1 MRSSVVQAIQH
12 VKIADEFMNDFVRA
26 APNTRGAVIFKDY
39 SRRLQWILRDIVT
52 YPYFDPL
59 VRQGIK
65 VEIESDAF
73 SVGAINDLIPLLN
86 PEQRGMIEEL
96 IEDILKGKTIEVSI
110 KDHVPEV
117 GKMVKQNNHIVE
129 ANEMVENK

>member
-12 VKIADEFMNDFVRA
+12 VKIADEFMSDFVRA

-65 VEIESDAF
+65 CDIESDAF

-86 PEQRGMIEEL
+86 PEQREMIENL
-96 IEDILKGKTIEVSI
+96 IEDVLKGKTIEVTI
-110 KDHVPEV
+110 KDHIEQVL
-117 GKMVKQNNHIVE
+117 
-129 ANEMVENK
+129 EMVENK

>member
-12 VKIADEFMNDFVRA
+12 VKIADEFMSDFVRA

-52 YPYFDPL
+52 YPYFDPM

-86 PEQRGMIEEL
+86 PEQREMIEGL
-96 IEDILKGKTIEVSI
+96 IEDIIKGKRIEISI
-110 KDHVPEV
+110 KDH
-117 GKMVKQNNHIVE
+117 IVE
-129 ANEMVENK
+129 PNEMMSNSEIPNNQ

>member
-12 VKIADEFMNDFVRA
+12 LKQSDEFMNDFIRS

-52 YPYFDPL
+52 YPYFDPM

-65 VEIESDAF
+65 CEIASDAF

-86 PEQRGMIEEL
+86 PEQREMIESL

-110 KDHVPEV
+110 KDH
-117 GKMVKQNNHIVE
+117 IVE
-129 ANEMVENK
+129 PNEMVENK